1 MSKKYIYSGPLSGV
15 SLKEGGDVIL
25 IPGGVVSMP
34 PDNEYTK
41 RLIRK
46 GWLRE
51 VKISSKETKRRKS

>member
-1 MSKKYIYSGPLSGV
+1 MKRSYMYNGPLSGI
-15 SLKEGGDVIL
+15 SSKEFGDVML
-25 IPGGVVSMP
+25 IPGGVVAMP
-34 PDNEYTK
+34 PDSEYTK